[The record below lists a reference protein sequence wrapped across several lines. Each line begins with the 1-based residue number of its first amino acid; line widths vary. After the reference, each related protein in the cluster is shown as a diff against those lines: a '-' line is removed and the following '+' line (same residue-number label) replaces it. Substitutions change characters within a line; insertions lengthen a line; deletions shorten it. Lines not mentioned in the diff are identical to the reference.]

1 MKKTLF
7 LAVAVIC
14 AAFLLASCDKLSSNS
29 NSGSN
34 GNNSNSGKSGDSK
47 PGDTTASSGDIGVP
61 ECDAYIK
68 KYEACINDKVP
79 AASKDIMKNSFDQM
93 RKSWKAAAAT
103 PEGKAGL
110 ANACTQAMDA
120 AKKSMGAYGCDF

>member
-1 MKKTLF
+1 MKKSLF

-14 AAFLLASCDKLSSNS
+14 AAFLLSSCDKLSSNS

-34 GNNSNSGKSGDSK
+34 SNNSNSSKSGDSK

-61 ECDAYIK
+61 ECDNYIK
-68 KYEACINDKVP
+68 KYEACLNDKVP
-79 AASKDIMKNSFDQM
+79 AQGRDMMKSSFEQM

-103 PEGKAGL
+103 PEGRAGL